1 MLNNKTFQEFWKN
14 TAADTFE
21 DNQVDAEGIE
31 ENTMLLPEEWF
42 RQETSGDDDS
52 KIDSYIDA
60 SGNLK
65 L

>member
-14 TAADTFE
+14 TAVDTFE
-21 DNQVDAEGIE
+21 DNQVDAEWIE
-31 ENTMLLPEEWF
+31 ENTMPLPEEWF

-52 KIDSYIDA
+52 KIDSYIDP

>member
-14 TAADTFE
+14 TAVDTFE

-31 ENTMLLPEEWF
+31 ENTMLLPEERF

>member
-14 TAADTFE
+14 TAVDTFE

-52 KIDSYIDA
+52 KID
-60 SGNLK
+60 
-65 L
+65 

>member
-31 ENTMLLPEEWF
+31 ENTMPLPEE
-42 RQETSGDDDS
+42 
-52 KIDSYIDA
+52 
-60 SGNLK
+60 
-65 L
+65 